1 MAYLEL
7 KNVSKGFGGAPV
19 LKDINLS
26 VEKGEFVA
34 IVGFSGAGKTTLINL
49 ITGLLKPDTGAAT
62 FNGAEI
68 TGHGSSE

>member
-7 KNVSKGFGGAPV
+7 KNVSKNFGGSSV

-34 IVGFSGAGKTTLINL
+34 IVGFSGAGKTTLI
-49 ITGLLKPDTGAAT
+49 
-62 FNGAEI
+62 
-68 TGHGSSE
+68 